1 MFLTPDELK
10 NIIVLCEVGAKTLS
24 NDKGL
29 QESAAIQ
36 NTALLLLQK
45 IKQANEQQ
53 VTPVVDTLETSTNG

>member
-10 NIIVLCEVGAKTLS
+10 NIIVLCEVGAKALS
-24 NDKGL
+24 NEKGL

-45 IKQANEQQ
+45 IKQANEQ
-53 VTPVVDTLETSTNG
+53 VTPVVDRTLETVTN